1 MFKKRFTLRN
11 SDHLKRAHQVELR
24 MANAG
29 LLDIIDPSL
38 L

>member
-1 MFKKRFTLRN
+1 LNDIFWK
-11 SDHLKRAHQVELR
+11 VELR

>member
-1 MFKKRFTLRN
+1 MNGIFWK
-11 SDHLKRAHQVELR
+11 VELR